1 MTVKTTTVRRAE
13 SLFSQ
18 LGGKAAISAA
28 VETFYEKVLADPEL
42 KKFFAKTNMNWL
54 KLRQAQFFTQAL
66 GGPGEYK
73 GKSMRSAHA
82 GLLIEKRHFER
93 VGTHL
98 AVTLSEMGVSPDVVD
113 AVMDKIA
120 ALEPEI
126 VTAHSNGSASNA
138 AEESSGLTSSHFR
151 AMLENA
157 PTNLLLANED
167 LEIVYVN
174 PASEKTLK
182 TIEKLL
188 PVSADKVLGSN
199 IDIFHKNP
207 AYQRKLLSNPK
218 NLPHRA
224 NIHIG
229 DETADLLVTAIYD
242 EQKNYL
248 GPMVTWEIITDKL
261 KAENKMAE
269 IQSMMEDAPVNV
281 MYADREDLKIQY
293 VNRSSVKT
301 LTAIEQHLPIKVSE
315 IVGQSIDI
323 FHKNPAHQRKLLATD
338 KQLPMKTQI
347 KVGPETLDL
356 LVSAVYDKDKRYAG
370 PMVTWERVTDKLETE
385 RKIRATS
392 ESLATSSA
400 ELSAVSEQMSANAEE
415 TQTQAGVVA
424 KASEEVNKNLQTVAT
439 GTEEMG
445 ATIKEIAKNA
455 TEAARVAGEAVK
467 TAQSTN
473 ATVQK
478 LGESSAEIGQV
489 IKVITSIAQQTNLLA
504 LNATIEA
511 ARAGEM
517 GKGFAVVANE
527 VKELAKQTAKATEDI
542 SQKIAAIQTDT
553 KGAVDAIGTIGA
565 IINQISDISSTIAT
579 AVEEQ
584 SATTDEMARN
594 VGSAAQGSGEIAR
607 NISGVSEAAQSTTR
621 GAADARSA
629 AEQLSQLAGEL
640 REMLDRKKE

>member
-1 MTVKTTTVRRAE
+1 MKVKTSTARRAE

-18 LGGKAAISAA
+18 IGGKAAISAV
-28 VETFYEKVLADPEL
+28 VESFYKKVLADPEL
-42 KKFFAKTNMNWL
+42 KKFFAKTNMEWL
-54 KLRQAQFFTQAL
+54 KLRQNQFFTAAL

-73 GKSMRSAHA
+73 GKSMVAAHA
-82 GLLIEKRHFER
+82 DLLIEKRHFER

-98 AVTLSEMGVSPDVVD
+98 AVTLSEMGVAPEILD
-113 AVMDKIA
+113 AVMDKIS
-120 ALEPEI
+120 ALESEI
-126 VTAHSNGSASNA
+126 VTVQSNSSADDGV
-138 AEESSGLTSSHFR
+138 SSGLSASQMR

-167 LEIVYVN
+167 LEITYVN
-174 PASEKTLK
+174 PASARTLK
-182 TIEKLL
+182 TIERLL
-188 PVSADKVLGSN
+188 PVSADKVLGSK

-207 AYQRKLLSNPK
+207 SYQRKLLSNPK

-224 NIHIG
+224 NIQIG
-229 DETADLLVTAIYD
+229 EETADLLVTAIYD

-248 GPMVTWEIITDKL
+248 GPMVTWELITEKL
-261 KAENKMAE
+261 KTENKMAE

-293 VNRSSVKT
+293 LNRSSIKT

-315 IVGQSIDI
+315 IMGQTIDI
-323 FHKNPAHQRKLLATD
+323 FHKNPAHQRKILATD
-338 KQLPMKTQI
+338 KQLPMKAQI

-356 LVSAVYDKDKRYAG
+356 LVSAVYDKDKHYTG
-370 PMVTWERVTDKLETE
+370 PMVTWERVTDKIETE
-385 RKIRATS
+385 RRIRATS

-415 TQTQAGVVA
+415 TQAQAGMVS
-424 KASEEVNKNLQTVAT
+424 KASDEVNKNLQTVAT

-455 TEAARVAGEAVK
+455 TEAARVASAAVK
-467 TAQSTN
+467 TAETTN
-473 ATVQK
+473 ATVMK

-565 IINQISDISSTIAT
+565 IINQINDISSTIAT

-594 VGSAAQGSGEIAR
+594 VSTAAKGSGEITR

-621 GAADARSA
+621 GAADARNA
-629 AEQLSQLAGEL
+629 AEQLAVLAGEL

>member
-1 MTVKTTTVRRAE
+1 MKVKTSSARRTE

-18 LGGKAAISAA
+18 LGGKAAISA
-28 VETFYEKVLADPEL
+28 VVDSFYEKVLADPEL
-42 KKFFAKTNMNWL
+42 KKFFAKTNMDWL
-54 KLRQAQFFTQAL
+54 KLRQNQFFTQAL

-73 GKSMRSAHA
+73 GKPMRAAHA
-82 GLLIEKRHFER
+82 DMLIEKRHFER

-98 AVTLSEMGVSPDVVD
+98 AVTLSEMDVAPELVD
-113 AVMDKIA
+113 AVMDKIT

-126 VTAHSNGSASNA
+126 VTAHSNKSADDDDTASN
-138 AEESSGLTSSHFR
+138 GLSQAHLR

-167 LEIVYVN
+167 LEITYVN
-174 PASEKTLK
+174 PASERTLK

-207 AYQRKLLSNPK
+207 AYQRKLLGNPK

-224 NIHIG
+224 NIQIG

-248 GPMVTWEIITDKL
+248 GPMVTWELITEKL
-261 KAENKMAE
+261 KTENKMAE

-281 MYADREDLKIQY
+281 MYADREELKIQY
-293 VNRSSVKT
+293 LNRSSLKT
-301 LTAIEQHLPIKVSE
+301 LTSIEQHLPIKVSE
-315 IVGQSIDI
+315 VNGICIDV

-338 KQLPMKTQI
+338 KQLPMKAQI

-356 LVSAVYDKDKRYAG
+356 LVSAVYDKDKRYTG
-370 PMVTWERVTDKLETE
+370 PMVTWERITDKLETE

-415 TQTQAGVVA
+415 TQAQAGVVS
-424 KASEEVNKNLQTVAT
+424 KASDEVNKNLQTLAT

-455 TEAARVAGEAVK
+455 TEAARVASAAVK
-467 TAQSTN
+467 TAETTN
-473 ATVQK
+473 ATVMK

-553 KGAVDAIGTIGA
+553 KGAVDAIGTIST
-565 IINQISDISSTIAT
+565 IINQINDISSTIAT

-594 VGSAAQGSGEIAR
+594 VGTAAKGSSEITR

-621 GAADARSA
+621 GAADARGA